1 MSALKERAVR
11 HHAQRSR
18 LQERGSKCRIVVL
31 GEGEGSASAGGG
43 SNRSFRFKATCC
55 GVNGD
60 EVLRAQRATRNERF
74 KVTDAV
80 ECHHRGAK
88 GVTLSGES
96 RRPDQIV
103 SKDVEAWR
111 SWRRVTQETV
121 QVSPAARS
129 FCRSTGPF
137 AARAA
142 FALSTCSTRS

>member
-1 MSALKERAVR
+1 MSALKERTVR
-11 HHAQRSR
+11 HHAQRPR
-18 LQERGSKCRIVVL
+18 LKERGSKCRVVVL
-31 GEGEGSASAGGG
+31 CEGEGAAGAGGG
-43 SNRSFRFKATCC
+43 SNRGFRLKATCC

-60 EVLRAQRATRNERF
+60 EVLRAQRAARNERF
-74 KVTDAV
+74 KIADAV
-80 ECHHRGAK
+80 ERHHSGAK
-88 GVTLSGES
+88 SASLASES

-103 SKDVEAWR
+103 GKDVEVWR
-111 SWRRVTQETV
+111 TLRRFTQETV

>member
-1 MSALKERAVR
+1 MSALKEGAVR
-11 HHAQRSR
+11 HHTQRTR
-18 LQERGSKCRIVVL
+18 LKERGPKCRVVVL
-31 GEGEGSASAGGG
+31 CEGEGATHTGGG
-43 SNRSFRFKATCC
+43 ANRRCWVKSTCC

-60 EVLRAQRATRNERF
+60 EVVFAQRPTRNERV
-74 KVTDAV
+74 KIAGAV
-80 ECHHRGAK
+80 ERHHSGAE
-88 GVTLSGES
+88 GASLASES

-103 SKDVEAWR
+103 GKDVEAWR
-111 SWRRVTQETV
+111 NWRRVTQETV